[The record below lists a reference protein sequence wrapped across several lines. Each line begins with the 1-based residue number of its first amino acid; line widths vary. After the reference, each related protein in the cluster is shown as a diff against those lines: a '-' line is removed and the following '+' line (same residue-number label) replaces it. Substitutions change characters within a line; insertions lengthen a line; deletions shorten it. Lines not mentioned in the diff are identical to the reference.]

1 MNEKEILTW
10 GLGMALGFVDRNG
23 IWAWRL
29 GKRMGGGLL
38 MGNKSGNEV
47 FLSV

>member
-29 GKRMGGGLL
+29 GKRMGGFVNG
-38 MGNKSGNEV
+38 KQIWE
-47 FLSV
+47 